1 MTSVRKYMCIRLQM
15 RKHAREAYTGR
26 TNTALVQAPPE
37 RLLTAVPALQASQ
50 VQCPQKFSF

>member
-1 MTSVRKYMCIRLQM
+1 M
-15 RKHAREAYTGR
+15 RKHGREAYTGR